1 MVFCAVAIQKLEVSS
16 TYDAMKKQVTVSV
29 AQTQRPKFVPLA
41 IDVLENGKI
50 SRKMFG

>member
-1 MVFCAVAIQKLEVSS
+1 MM
-16 TYDAMKKQVTVSV
+16 MKKQVTVSV
-29 AQTQRPKFVPLA
+29 AQTQDQKFEFPLA